1 MIPRGDERGW
11 AINNHAQR
19 AVDFRC
25 KGVDMHLYPTSGR
38 VSRFRTGGT
47 PDNNNRPGG
56 VG

>member
-1 MIPRGDERGW
+1 MIPLGDERGW
-11 AINNHAQR
+11 AINNRAQR

-38 VSRFRTGGT
+38 VSRFRTGGM